1 MLYFESTIRTESPIC
16 HILRK
21 QMLVL
26 VDTVWHFS
34 RLFKLSLILHSEQRK
49 GI

>member
-1 MLYFESTIRTESPIC
+1 MLYLESTIRTKSPIC

-21 QMLVL
+21 QILVL
-26 VDTVWHFS
+26 VDKAWHFS
-34 RLFKLSLILHSEQRK
+34 RLFQLSLILHSEQRK